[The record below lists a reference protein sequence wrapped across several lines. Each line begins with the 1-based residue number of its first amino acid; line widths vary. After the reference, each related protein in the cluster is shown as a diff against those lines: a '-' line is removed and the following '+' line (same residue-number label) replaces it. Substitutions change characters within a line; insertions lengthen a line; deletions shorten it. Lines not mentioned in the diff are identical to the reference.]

1 MIELSAV
8 QTVAFGGLA
17 LFLGYALCR
26 FIPVLG
32 RYNLPAPVVG
42 GLVIALLVL
51 WAHGRDTVLFRF
63 DTALQGPLMV
73 AFFTSMGVNA
83 SVALLK
89 ISGKQVMVF
98 LALASGFAVVQ
109 NLVGIGVATSFGL
122 DPMFG
127 VLAGSATL
135 TGGPATGLAF
145 APLFEQAGLAGAE
158 SIAITSAMAGI
169 VCGGIVGGPAI
180 TLLIRRLRLRPGDGK
195 AVDVPAAVTEELD
208 IATGDGVVVDTE
220 AAREFNALKSIVVIL
235 LAMWVGAW
243 VGQGFDALGLT
254 LPVYIGAMLVGA
266 VIRNFDDK
274 TGWVGLS
281 VQTTDLIGNVCLA
294 LFLAVAL
301 MNLKLW
307 ELSGL
312 ALPLIV
318 NLGVQVTLVVLF
330 CVPVFRIM
338 GRDYDAAV
346 MGGGFIGFMLGTTA
360 NAMAVMRA
368 LVLRYGMAPRAFLV
382 APLVGAFFIDFTNAL
397 IITGFLNFW
406 P

>member
-1 MIELSAV
+1 MIELNAV

-26 FIPVLG
+26 FIPLLG
-32 RYNLPAPVVG
+32 RYNLPPPVIG

-51 WAHGRDTVLFRF
+51 WAHGRDTVLFQF

-145 APLFEQAGLAGAE
+145 APLFEEAGLVGAE

-180 TLLIRRLRLRPGDGK
+180 TLLIRRLRLQPGTDQARSEEHTSEPQSLMRNSY
-195 AVDVPAAVTEELD
+195 AV
-208 IATGDGVVVDTE
+208 
-220 AAREFNALKSIVVIL
+220 F
-235 LAMWVGAW
+235 
-243 VGQGFDALGLT
+243 
-254 LPVYIGAMLVGA
+254 
-266 VIRNFDDK
+266 
-274 TGWVGLS
+274 
-281 VQTTDLIGNVCLA
+281 CLQ
-294 LFLAVAL
+294 
-301 MNLKLW
+301 KK
-307 ELSGL
+307 
-312 ALPLIV
+312 
-318 NLGVQVTLVVLF
+318 
-330 CVPVFRIM
+330 
-338 GRDYDAAV
+338 
-346 MGGGFIGFMLGTTA
+346 
-360 NAMAVMRA
+360 
-368 LVLRYGMAPRAFLV
+368 
-382 APLVGAFFIDFTNAL
+382 
-397 IITGFLNFW
+397 
-406 P
+406 